1 MNSDED
7 KFRLLMDDVLPPP
20 GEDCGPSQADV
31 MEMLRAERQRRR
43 IWRVRV
49 AVLGVILAAAGVGL
63 PWIHRSDTPSPVAQ
77 VEPRPSSVTIH
88 EVNDEQLL
96 TLLQGTPTALMEWPD
111 GDRTLFVIER

>member
-1 MNSDED
+1 MNSDEE

-20 GEDCGPSQADV
+20 GADCGPSRAEV
-31 MEMLRAERQRRR
+31 MEMLRDECQRRR
-43 IWRVRV
+43 RWRVRV
-49 AVLGVILAAAGVGL
+49 GVLAVILAATGVALPGL
-63 PWIHRSDTPSPVAQ
+63 HRSDTPSPVAQ
-77 VEPRPSSVTIH
+77 VEARPSSVTIH